1 MKHCLLFL
9 FRQEK
14 TRWNTHEDKF
24 PKDYHDWKKVL
35 HEKLMSFIATTKLL
49 PESKS
54 DINLEISE
62 LHQGGKRLAFN
73 SDFMNKIYKTKFS

>member
-14 TRWNTHEDKF
+14 SRWNTHEGKF

-62 LHQGGKRLAFN
+62 LHQGGKRLAFD